1 MLSDSYYTYRFAC
14 LELIYFWQRSGSSIQ
29 RSAVVKSGG
38 PDGWL
43 QYEEGELQ
51 QHTRSLAERNATWQM
66 MELSFSPSP
75 PINLLINPNSNITS
89 TTTSPATIRSMDPKL
104 IDADQD
110 FSIFIGRPHPEDL
123 GRWITVRNYEE
134 AGSCDESQTL
144 ELFPLQSSEC
154 TDGKKCLGE
163 ESDGSVGAKN
173 VANISTPCQFF
184 EFLPLKN

>member
-1 MLSDSYYTYRFAC
+1 MTHTYRVAC
-14 LELIYFWQRSGSSIQ
+14 LELIYFWQRSGSSVQ
-29 RSAVVKSGG
+29 RSAVVKSGGG

-66 MELSFSPSP
+66 MELSFSPP
-75 PINLLINPNSNITS
+75 PPTNLLINPTTITS
-89 TTTSPATIRSMDPKL
+89 TATSPAIVRSMDPKL

-123 GRWITVRNYEE
+123 GRWISLRNYEE

-144 ELFPLQSSEC
+144 ELFPLRSSEC
-154 TDGKKCLGE
+154 TDGKNCLAE

-173 VANISTPCQFF
+173 VANTSTPCQFF